1 LEATLISRAADL
13 PNASKKRLL
22 STATA
27 LAVAATGVLGA
38 PEALKLHAQTQ
49 ADGPRFETASITLNA
64 SGDSRGGC
72 CRIQPGGQVTATNVT
87 LRQLIQS
94 AHQRHIFDNREISG
108 GPPWMG
114 AVRFDVVAKARED
127 PVFDANGSAPQ
138 LWSML
143 RQLLEDRFKLKL
155 RTESIERPIYSM
167 VVAKSDG
174 AFGPRLRRSDVDCG
188 AVMAML
194 IKGMPPAKPTCASA
208 SYPGR
213 LVVSAL
219 PISALA
225 SLLAQSVDRVV
236 VDRTGL
242 AGRFDVELEAVE
254 IRPPG
259 PFGPS
264 YRPSDTKQSIFSSV
278 PEQLGLELKS
288 TTGPVE
294 ILIVDHAEK
303 PTEGPGK

>member
-1 LEATLISRAADL
+1 MISRAADV
-13 PNASKKRLL
+13 PNVAKKRLL
-22 STATA
+22 LTATT
-27 LAVAATGVLGA
+27 LAVAATIGLGA
-38 PEALKLHAQTQ
+38 FRALNLHAQTQ
-49 ADGPRFETASITLNA
+49 AGEPRFETASIKINM

-72 CRIQPGGQVTATNVT
+72 CGMRPGGQVSATNAT
-87 LRQLIQS
+87 LRELIQS
-94 AHQRHIFDNREISG
+94 AYQRHAFDNREISG
-108 GPPWMG
+108 GPQWMDT
-114 AVRFDVVAKARED
+114 VRFDVIAKAPGD
-127 PVFDANGSAPQ
+127 LVFDSNGSAPQ
-138 LWSML
+138 LRSML
-143 RQLLEDRFKLKL
+143 RQLLADRFKLKL
-155 RTESIERPIYSM
+155 RTERIERPIYAL

-174 AFGPRLRRSDVDCG
+174 ALGPRLRRSDVDCG

-194 IKGMPPAKPTCASA
+194 IKGQRPAKPVCASA

-219 PISALA
+219 PVSALA
-225 SLLAQSVDRVV
+225 SLIEKSVDRVV

-242 AGRFDVELEAVE
+242 TGRFDIELEAVE

-264 YRPSDTKQSIFSSV
+264 YRPSETKQSIFSSL
-278 PEQLGLELKS
+278 PEQLALELKA

-303 PTEGPGK
+303 PIEASGN

>member
-1 LEATLISRAADL
+1 MISATDA

-22 STATA
+22 STATT
-27 LAVAATGVLGA
+27 LAVAATVVLGA
-38 PEALKLHAQTQ
+38 LDALNLHAQTQ
-49 ADGPRFETASITLNA
+49 AGGPRFETASIKINM

-72 CRIQPGGQVTATNVT
+72 CGMRPGGQVTATNAT
-87 LRQLIQS
+87 LRELIQS
-94 AHQRHIFDNREISG
+94 AYQRHLFDNREISG
-108 GPPWMG
+108 GPPWMDT
-114 AVRFDVVAKARED
+114 VRFDVIAKAPVD
-127 PVFDANGSAPQ
+127 PVIDANGSAPQ

-155 RTESIERPIYSM
+155 RTERIERPIYEL
-167 VVAKSDG
+167 VVKSDR
-174 AFGPRLRRSDVDCG
+174 ALGPRLRRSDVDCG
-188 AVMAML
+188 AIMAML
-194 IKGMPPAKPTCASA
+194 IKGTPPAKPTCASA

-219 PISALA
+219 PMSALA
-225 SLLAQSVDRVV
+225 SLIEKNVDRVV

-242 AGRFDVELEAVE
+242 MGRFDAELEAIE

-264 YRPSDTKQSIFSSV
+264 YRPSETRQSIFSSL
-278 PEQLGLELKS
+278 PEQLGLELKA

-303 PTEGPGK
+303 PIEASGN